1 VIVLDASAA
10 IELLLRTPTGNR
22 VERLIFSTGESL
34 HAPHL
39 IDLEVAQVLRRYT
52 IADRIRSAR
61 GTEAL
66 QDLADM
72 SLIRHHHTSF
82 LPRVWQL
89 RENLTAYDAV
99 YVALA
104 ELLEAR
110 LLTCDGRM
118 TRAGNHRARIEL
130 IPMPGN

>member
-1 VIVLDASAA
+1 MIVLDASAA

-22 VERLIFSTGESL
+22 VEEMIFSTGESL

-39 IDLEVAQVLRRYT
+39 IDLEIAQVLRRFAR
-52 IADRIRSAR
+52 ADRISSAR
-61 GTEAL
+61 GAEAL

-72 SLIRHHHTSF
+72 SLNRHHHT
-82 LPRVWQL
+82 LLLTRTWQL

-104 ELLEAR
+104 ELLEAL

-118 TRAGNHRARIEL
+118 ARATNHRARIEL
-130 IPMPGN
+130 IPMLAN